1 MTTQL
6 PPAGPAE
13 LHVGLLGPFEVRIAG
28 EPVGPAGARRRGLL
42 ALLALESGVVV
53 PVETLVDRLWGDD
66 PPASAVNVVQTYVSA
81 WRRVLGGREG
91 VLRTV
96 GAGYS
101 LVIDDERCDYARFR
115 TLSRAARDLAAG
127 GDLAEAERM
136 WDEALGLWRGP
147 ALADLVG
154 TSIHD
159 RVAHRLEAERV
170 LAVEAWADVA
180 LGVDRDPAV
189 ILDRLQEVWSAE
201 PLRETV
207 AALVLR
213 AHAAAGRQAAAL
225 ETFETV
231 RRALRDELGADPG
244 PALQELHGRVL
255 RADPTLVRTRS
266 ADPPST
272 PPPVSAD
279 RLFGREEDLLA
290 LERLLEERR
299 LVTLTGPGGCGKTR
313 LATEVLQ
320 RFVARGS
327 GWFADLGPV
336 REGVLVASVV
346 AAAVG
351 AQAAAG
357 TDAETSLLGR
367 LRQESGLLVLDNL
380 EHLDVS
386 RLVARL
392 HEECPRLRL
401 LATSR
406 HPLLV
411 AGEQQY
417 PVSLL
422 AVPDHPTDDPDELSA
437 YDAVRLLVDRARAAD
452 PGFRVTPATAR
463 AVAAIVKQVDGLPL
477 ALEIVAPWLRVHSP
491 DELADRLAHPL
502 DLRGRRADRP
512 QRQRTLRDT
521 IEWSYELLPEA
532 ERTMFRRL
540 AVFAGSFSLEN
551 ATLVGGD
558 LGLVDG
564 SADASEEA
572 FLSLIDGHL
581 VQRVAPVSSQPRFRL
596 LQTVREYAV
605 ERLAE
610 DPEQDAVRDR
620 HATALQDWAARLAA
634 HSEGPE
640 SGAWLALAVAEAD
653 NLRAAIAH
661 LGDRAAHSAR
671 LQLAVDA
678 MTLWFEAGHE
688 QEGEALLG
696 GAIEAAGP
704 TPSARAIALLYW
716 AWLRA
721 PRDTAGAATAAEE
734 ALALA
739 RRADDPLVEAFALQ
753 TLGDTLGDP
762 GRAEQASRDVFVAA
776 ERGAGRPV
784 RYGPTAPDAVR
795 CGASASIAASWTH
808 RSVDEALRWQQEALR
823 LAELEGDRRITA
835 VNAARLARLH
845 VLGGDLDEAGML
857 LQRARALVSTHVTAR
872 WEDIVAFAE
881 AELLLHRGAREG
893 AELRL
898 RALVDLTVAAGR
910 RMHTLLGLLLL
921 ADLHTADGREAQAA
935 QDLATLARAP
945 GTLDD
950 PAASRAWEVRQA
962 RLDRLAGRQDRAAE
976 RLGAVEPLMPE
987 DALPSERVIWLLES
1001 ATLTQGAKER
1011 SAVLDRLR
1019 AAEERTGVR
1028 LAPWEASRRTELTQP
1043 V

>member
-1 MTTQL
+1 MTTQV
-6 PPAGPAE
+6 PPAGPAD
-13 LHVGLLGPFEVRIAG
+13 LYVGVLGPFEVRMG
-28 EPVGPAGARRRGLL
+28 EELVGPAGSRRRGLL
-42 ALLALESGVVV
+42 ALLALEPGVVV
-53 PVETLVDRLWGDD
+53 PVDTLVDRLWGND

-81 WRRVLGGREG
+81 WRRVLGGRSG

-101 LVIDDERCDYARFR
+101 LAVDDERCDYAHFR
-115 TLSRAARDLAAG
+115 SLSRSARDLAAA
-127 GDLAEAERM
+127 GDLAEAERV
-136 WDEALGLWRGP
+136 WNEALGLWRGP

-159 RVAHRLEAERV
+159 RVAHRLEEERM
-170 LAVEAWADVA
+170 LAVEAWAEAA
-180 LGVDRDPAV
+180 LGVGRDTAV
-189 ILDRLQEVWSAE
+189 VLERLQEVWSTE

-207 AALVLR
+207 AALVVR

-225 ETFETV
+225 EAFETV

-244 PALQELHGRVL
+244 PTLQELHARVL
-255 RADPTLVRTRS
+255 RGDPTLVRTGS
-266 ADPPST
+266 ADVPAP

-279 RLFGREEDLLA
+279 RLFGREEDLLS

-313 LATEVLQ
+313 LATEVL
-320 RFVARGS
+320 RRLVASGS

-336 REGVLVASVV
+336 RDGVLVASVV

-422 AVPDHPTDDPDELSA
+422 AVPDHPTDNIDELA
-437 YDAVRLLVDRARAAD
+437 TYDAVRLLVDRARAAD
-452 PGFRVTPATAR
+452 PDFRVTPATAG
-463 AVAAIVKQVDGLPL
+463 AVATIVKQVDGLPL

-512 QRQRTLRDT
+512 ERQRTLRDT
-521 IEWSYELLPEA
+521 IEWSYELLPDA
-532 ERTMFRRL
+532 QRTMFRRL
-540 AVFAGSFSLEN
+540 AVFAGSFSLES
-551 ATLVGGD
+551 ATAVGGD
-558 LGLVDG
+558 LGLVDH
-564 SADASEEA
+564 AANAAEEA

-596 LQTVREYAV
+596 LQTVREYAL
-605 ERLAE
+605 ERLGE
-610 DPEQDAVRDR
+610 DSDQGAVRDR
-620 HATALQDWAARLAA
+620 HAATLREWAARLAA

-653 NLRAAIAH
+653 NLRTAIAH
-661 LGDRAAHSAR
+661 LGDRAEHAAR

-688 QEGEALLG
+688 HEGEALLG

-704 TPSARAIALLYW
+704 ASPARAIALLYW

-721 PRDTAGAATAAEE
+721 PRDTSGAAAAAEE
-734 ALALA
+734 ALSLA
-739 RRADDPLVEAFALQ
+739 RESDDPLVEAFALQ

-762 GRAEQASRDVFVAA
+762 WRAEQASREVFVAA
-776 ERGAGRPV
+776 ERGAGRLV

-795 CGASASIAASWTH
+795 CGASASIAASWAH
-808 RSVDEALRWQQEALR
+808 RSVEEALRWQQEGLR

-881 AELLLHRGAREG
+881 AELLLHRGESEE
-893 AELRL
+893 AESRL
-898 RALVDLTVAAGR
+898 RTLVDLTVAAGR

-921 ADLHTADGREAQAA
+921 ADLHTAGGRVDQAA
-935 QDLATLARAP
+935 EDLAALARTP
-945 GTLDD
+945 GALDD

-962 RLDRLAGRQDRAAE
+962 RLDRLTGLRDRAAE
-976 RLGAVEPLMPE
+976 RLGAVDPLMPD
-987 DALPSERVIWLLES
+987 DALPPERVIWLLER
-1001 ATLTQGAKER
+1001 ATLTQDGGER
-1011 SAVLDRLR
+1011 AAVLDRLR
-1019 AAEERTGVR
+1019 AAEYQTGVR
-1028 LAPWEASRRTELTQP
+1028 LAPWEAQRRTELTHP
-1043 V
+1043 A

>member
-1 MTTQL
+1 M
-6 PPAGPAE
+6 
-13 LHVGLLGPFEVRIAG
+13 
-28 EPVGPAGARRRGLL
+28 
-42 ALLALESGVVV
+42 
-53 PVETLVDRLWGDD
+53 
-66 PPASAVNVVQTYVSA
+66 
-81 WRRVLGGREG
+81 
-91 VLRTV
+91 
-96 GAGYS
+96 
-101 LVIDDERCDYARFR
+101 
-115 TLSRAARDLAAG
+115 
-127 GDLAEAERM
+127 
-136 WDEALGLWRGP
+136 
-147 ALADLVG
+147 
-154 TSIHD
+154 
-159 RVAHRLEAERV
+159 
-170 LAVEAWADVA
+170 
-180 LGVDRDPAV
+180 
-189 ILDRLQEVWSAE
+189 
-201 PLRETV
+201 
-207 AALVLR
+207 
-213 AHAAAGRQAAAL
+213 
-225 ETFETV
+225 
-231 RRALRDELGADPG
+231 
-244 PALQELHGRVL
+244 
-255 RADPTLVRTRS
+255 
-266 ADPPST
+266 
-272 PPPVSAD
+272 
-279 RLFGREEDLLA
+279 
-290 LERLLEERR
+290 
-299 LVTLTGPGGCGKTR
+299 
-313 LATEVLQ
+313 
-320 RFVARGS
+320 ARGGLPIS
-327 GWFADLGPV
+327 V
-336 REGVLVASVV
+336 RCVRASWWPSVV

-351 AQAAAG
+351 APAAAG

-422 AVPDHPTDDPDELSA
+422 AVPDHPTDDPDELPT

-610 DPEQDAVRDR
+610 DPEQDAVERPAR
-620 HATALQDWAARLAA
+620 HGSPGLGGQTRRSQRGTGVGRVACAGRGRGRQ
-634 HSEGPE
+634 PE
-640 SGAWLALAVAEAD
+640 SG
-653 NLRAAIAH
+653 
-661 LGDRAAHSAR
+661 DRAPRRPCGTLAR

-921 ADLHTADGREAQAA
+921 ADLHTAAVARPRRPRTWPLWRGPLGAGRSRGVAG
-935 QDLATLARAP
+935 LGGAP
-945 GTLDD
+945 G
-950 PAASRAWEVRQA
+950 PAGPAC
-962 RLDRLAGRQDRAAE
+962 GPDRAAE

-1001 ATLTQGAKER
+1001 ATLRQGAEER